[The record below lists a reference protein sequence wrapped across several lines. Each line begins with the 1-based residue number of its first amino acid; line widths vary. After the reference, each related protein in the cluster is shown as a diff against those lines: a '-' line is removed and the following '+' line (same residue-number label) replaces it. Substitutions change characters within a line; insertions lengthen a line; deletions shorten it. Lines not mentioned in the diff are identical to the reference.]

1 MDQTPPAYRSA
12 AASRIVYPTL
22 PSILTDDD
30 LVRLFTV
37 TPEEETWAL
46 SVARR
51 GPSMIALLT
60 HLKVFRHLG
69 RFLPVAELPQAAIAC
84 IARAL
89 SIEVPA
95 AFDYDPRTLYRHHR
109 AIREYLGITPWGA
122 KAREVAVAAIAT
134 AAEARLDPADLINA
148 AIDALVRE
156 RCELPLLSKLR
167 LLAGTAHRLVNT
179 AQWSQV
185 FERLSAKD
193 KRRLD
198 ALLATREDT
207 QESPFA
213 VLCRGAGKPTRENL
227 KTLIAHYEWLRT
239 LIDPVPLLAPI
250 SEAKVAQWANEA
262 ERLKARE
269 LREYVAPRRY
279 ALVLA
284 ALRETRGRL
293 LDDLT
298 VMLLKLSARIEWRS
312 GEHLEEWHTGQ
323 RDQTETLIQTL
334 AEVLTIVSGEGSPM
348 NKLGL
353 LEAALAAHGGCEAL
367 KAACQKHLD
376 HSHQNWQ
383 PFARQAFSPYRT
395 ELLLLARMLPLKA
408 ARDSAKNL
416 IEAVG
421 QVADD
426 PGTADYYI
434 MDLGREF
441 LPPRWRELVEDHE
454 EGDPRAFNRR
464 HLEVATMLEL
474 AEAIKTGAIHVTGSL
489 SYDDFWGRLPAEAS
503 DPDKIAAYAAER
515 GWQSGATGFTLEVR
529 DSLVTQAESLDLE
542 VGLLRRVRLDKNH
555 RPIVQRLAGSVPP
568 PSAVEA
574 ARQMIDQMPE
584 RSVLEALANTAQWV
598 NWPRHF
604 GLPSR
609 LGSAIKDVLDRYVIT
624 TFAYGCGLGPTQAAR
639 HFSGAVTAEDLSF
652 VDRRHVD
659 IADLR
664 AGSADL
670 QNLYAQ
676 FELTKLWGTGESAA
690 ADGTHFE
697 TFRDNLLAARH
708 FRYGKTG
715 GIAYRHVSDNYIALF
730 SRFIGCGIYE
740 ATYILDILHNNLSD
754 LRPTRLHSDSHGQS
768 AHVFALAYLLGI
780 ELMPR
785 IRGWKKLK
793 LYHPGRGNVFEAIPR
808 LFSGTINWRRIE
820 EHYADFMRL
829 ALAIHSGKLAP
840 SAVLARV
847 NSQSSRDPFS
857 LALQELG
864 NAVRT
869 TFLLR
874 WTWDK
879 ELRRGVHKGTT
890 KVERSHQFSK
900 YLNFGGEGGLRT
912 NSPADQ
918 EKAIV
923 YNELVA
929 NAVALQ
935 TVADQTQALHELR
948 RRGIEVSP
956 EDLAYFSPYPT
967 SRVKRFGE
975 YPATVTVDPRPPIRH
990 LPAGTRATMGL
1001 AA

>member
-1 MDQTPPAYRSA
+1 MEHAPL
-12 AASRIVYPTL
+12 SRIVYPTL
-22 PSILTDDD
+22 PANLTDDD
-30 LVRLFTV
+30 LVRHFTL
-37 TPEEETWAL
+37 TAEEETWACT
-46 SVARR
+46 VARR
-51 GPSMIALLT
+51 GPSRVALLT
-60 HLKVFRHLG
+60 HLKVFQHLG
-69 RFLPVAELPQAAIAC
+69 RFLPITALPRAAIDR
-84 IARAL
+84 IGRAL

-95 AFDYDPRTLYRHHR
+95 AFDYDRRTLYRHHQ
-109 AIREYLGITPWGA
+109 AIRVYLGVTPWGP
-122 KAREVAVAAIAT
+122 KAREVAMAAIT
-134 AAEARLDPADLINA
+134 VAAEARLDPADLINA
-148 AIDALVRE
+148 AIDALIRE
-156 RCELPLLSKLR
+156 RCELPRLSKLR
-167 LLAGTAHRLVNT
+167 LLAGSAHKLVN
-179 AQWSQV
+179 ASQWNEV
-185 FERLSAKD
+185 CDGLTAKD
-193 KRRLD
+193 RRRLD
-198 ALLATREDT
+198 ALLTTRDDT

-213 VLCRGAGKPTRENL
+213 VLCRGAGRPTRANL
-227 KTLIAHYEWLRT
+227 KALTAHYEWLRT
-239 LIDPVPLLAPI
+239 LIDPAPLLAPI

-262 ERLKARE
+262 QRLKARE
-269 LREYVAPRRY
+269 LRRYVAPRRY
-279 ALVLA
+279 ALLLA

-298 VMLLKLSARIEWRS
+298 VMLLRFSGRIQWRS
-312 GEHLEEWHTGQ
+312 IASLDDWHASR
-323 RDQTETLIQTL
+323 RDQT
-334 AEVLTIVSGEGSPM
+334 G
-348 NKLGL
+348 KLVR
-353 LEAALAAHGGCEAL
+353 ALADVLAIAECPAAEKATRLESTLTAHGGRDAL
-367 KAACQKHLD
+367 KIACDEYLGR
-376 HSHQNWQ
+376 SSQNWQ
-383 PFARQAFSPYRT
+383 PFARQAFSPYRS
-395 ELLLLARMLPLKA
+395 ELLLLARTLPLKA
-408 ARDSAKNL
+408 ARPAANDL
-416 IEAVG
+416 IEAVRD
-421 QVADD
+421 VAVD
-426 PGTADYYI
+426 PCTSDYLI
-434 MDLGREF
+434 LDLTHEF
-441 LPPRWRELVEDHE
+441 LPPRWRELIEDRI

-464 HLEVATMLEL
+464 HLEVAVTLEL
-474 AEAIKTGAIHVTGSL
+474 AEAIKSGAIHVSGPI

-503 DPDKIAAYAAER
+503 DPVRIAAYADER
-515 GWQSGATGFTLEVR
+515 GWPGGARGFERFLREH
-529 DSLVTQAESLDLE
+529 LVDQADRLDLE
-542 VGLLRRVRLDKNH
+542 VGLLHRVRLDKNR
-555 RPIVQRLAGSVPP
+555 RPIVQRIAGINPP

-574 ARQMIDQMPE
+574 ARQVIEEMPE
-584 RSVLEALANTAQWV
+584 RSVLEALANTAQWA

-609 LGSAIKDVLDRYVIT
+609 LGSAIRDVLDRYVIT

-639 HFSGAVTAEDLSF
+639 HFAGDVTADELSF

-676 FELTKLWGTGESAA
+676 FELTKLWGSGESAA

-740 ATYILDILHNNLSD
+740 ATYILDILHNDLSD
-754 LRPTRLHSDSHGQS
+754 LKPTRLHSDSHGQS
-768 AHVFALAYLLGI
+768 AHVFALAFLLGI

-793 LYHPGRGNVFEAIPR
+793 LYHPGAGSSFEALTG
-808 LFSGTINWRRIE
+808 LFAGTINWSLIE
-820 EHYADFMRL
+820 EHYPDFMRL

-847 NSQSSRDPFS
+847 NSQSNRDPFS

-869 TFLLR
+869 AFLLR
-874 WTWDK
+874 WTCDK
-879 ELRRGVHKGTT
+879 ELRSSVHKGTT
-890 KVERSHQFSK
+890 KVERSHQFTK

-912 NSPADQ
+912 NSPAEQ

-948 RRGIEVSP
+948 RRGIEISP
-956 EDLAYFSPYPT
+956 ADLAYFSPYPT

-975 YPATVTVDPRPPIRH
+975 YPSTVKVDPTPPIRD
-990 LPAGTRATMGL
+990 LPSGPCAAPGL
-1001 AA
+1001 VI

>member
-1 MDQTPPAYRSA
+1 MDVPPL
-12 AASRIVYPTL
+12 SRLVYPTL
-22 PSILTDDD
+22 PTVLTDDD

-37 TPEEETWAL
+37 THEDEQWAFTI
-46 SVARR
+46 ARR
-51 GPSMIALLT
+51 GPSLIQLLI
-60 HLKVFRHLG
+60 HLKVFQHLG
-69 RFLPVAELPQAAIAC
+69 RFLAAADLP
-84 IARAL
+84 RTAL
-89 SIEVPA
+89 AHIGRRFRIDVPD
-95 AFDYDPRTLYRHHR
+95 AFDYDRRTLYRHHR
-109 AIREYLGITPWGA
+109 AIRQHLGITSWGP
-122 KAREVAVAAIAT
+122 KARDVAIAAIAA
-134 AAEARLDPADLINA
+134 AAESRLDPADLINA

-156 RCELPLLSKLR
+156 RYELPLLSTLR
-167 LLAGTAHRLVNT
+167 TLAGTAHRLVNT
-179 AQWSQV
+179 AQWNEVDQ
-185 FERLSAKD
+185 RLTAND
-193 KRRLD
+193 RRRLD
-198 ALLATREDT
+198 ELLTTRDDT

-213 VLCRGAGKPTRENL
+213 ALCRGAGKPTRKNL
-227 KTLIAHYEWLRT
+227 KALTAHYGWLQT

-262 ERLKARE
+262 QRLKARE

-279 ALVLA
+279 ALLLA
-284 ALRETRGRL
+284 TLRETRGRL
-293 LDDLT
+293 LDELT
-298 VMLLKLSARIEWRS
+298 VMLLKLSGRIEWRS
-312 GEHLEEWHTGQ
+312 ATRLDDWQ
-323 RDQTETLIQTL
+323 ASRRDQTEELVRTL
-334 AEVLTIVSGEGSPM
+334 ADILTFASSDSPSAD
-348 NKLGL
+348 KTRRLD
-353 LEAALAAHGGCEAL
+353 AAISAHGGCELLRKGCDDYLGHCAR
-367 KAACQKHLD
+367 
-376 HSHQNWQ
+376 NWQ
-383 PFARQAFSPYRT
+383 PFAREAFSPYRS
-395 ELLLLARMLPLKA
+395 ELLLGARSLPLQA
-408 ARDSAKNL
+408 ARPSARNL
-416 IEAVG
+416 VEAVS
-421 QVADD
+421 QVADE
-426 PGTADYYI
+426 PGNADYYI
-434 MDLGREF
+434 MDLSHEF
-441 LPPRWRELVEDHE
+441 LPLRWRSLIADHE
-454 EGDPRAFNRR
+454 EGNPRAFNRR
-464 HLEVATMLEL
+464 HLEVAVMLEL

-503 DPDKIAAYAAER
+503 DPDRIAAYATER
-515 GWQSGATGFTLEVR
+515 GWSAGAEGFTRCLRER
-529 DSLVTQAESLDLE
+529 LAAQAEQLDLD

-555 RPIVQRLAGSVPP
+555 RPVVQRIAGVLPP
-568 PSAVEA
+568 PSAIEA
-574 ARQMIDQMPE
+574 ARQVIEQMPE

-609 LGSAIKDVLDRYVIT
+609 LGSAIKNVLDRYVIT

-639 HFSGAVTAEDLSF
+639 HFDGAVTAEELSF

-659 IADLR
+659 TADLR

-676 FELTKLWGTGESAA
+676 FELTKLWGTGESAS

-740 ATYILDILHNNLSD
+740 ATYILDILHNQLSD
-754 LRPTRLHSDSHGQS
+754 LQPTRLHSDSHGQS

-793 LYHPGRGNVFEAIPR
+793 LYHPGGADSFESIAQ
-808 LFSGTINWRRIE
+808 LFAGPVDWRRIE
-820 EHYADFMRL
+820 AHYPDFMRL

-847 NSQSSRDPFS
+847 NSQSNRDPFS

-874 WTWDK
+874 WTRDK
-879 ELRRGVHKGTT
+879 DLRRTVQKGTT

-948 RRGIEVSP
+948 RRGIEISAA
-956 EDLAYFSPYPT
+956 DLAYFSPYPT

-975 YPATVTVDPRPPIRH
+975 YPATVMIDPRPLIRD
-990 LPAGTRATMGL
+990 LPLRTGDTVVS

>member
-1 MDQTPPAYRSA
+1 MEHVPPL
-12 AASRIVYPTL
+12 SRIVYPTL
-22 PSILTDDD
+22 PAILTDDG
-30 LVRLFTV
+30 LVRHFTL
-37 TPEEETWAL
+37 TAKEQAWAYT
-46 SVARR
+46 VARR
-51 GPSMIALLT
+51 GPSLVALLT
-60 HLKVFRHLG
+60 HLKVFQHLG
-69 RFLPVAELPQAAIAC
+69 RFLPVAELPTAAIAR

-89 SIEVPA
+89 SIEVPE
-95 AFDYDPRTLYRHHR
+95 AFDYDPRTLYRHHQ
-109 AIREYLGITPWGA
+109 AIRAYLGITPWGP
-122 KAREVAVAAIAT
+122 KAREIAMAAIAAT
-134 AAEARLDPADLINA
+134 AEARLDPADLINS
-148 AIDALVRE
+148 AIDALIRE
-156 RCELPLLSKLR
+156 RCELPRLSKLR
-167 LLAGTAHRLVNT
+167 LLAGSAHRLVNT
-179 AQWSQV
+179 SQWNEV
-185 FERLSAKD
+185 YKRLSSKD

-198 ALLATREDT
+198 ALLTTRDDT

-213 VLCRGAGKPTRENL
+213 VLCRGAGKPTRQNL
-227 KTLIAHYEWLRT
+227 KALTAHYEWLRT
-239 LIDPVPLLAPI
+239 LIDPVPLLAPV

-262 ERLKARE
+262 QRLKARE
-269 LREYVAPRRY
+269 LRRYVAPRRS
-279 ALVLA
+279 ALLLV

-298 VMLLKLSARIEWRS
+298 VMLLKFSGRIQWRS
-312 GEHLEEWHTGQ
+312 AASLDGWHTTR
-323 RDQTETLIQTL
+323 RDRTQELIR
-334 AEVLTIVSGEGSPM
+334 
-348 NKLGL
+348 
-353 LEAALAAHGGCEAL
+353 ALADVLAVAGADCPAAEKAAQLDSTLVAHGGRDVL
-367 KAACQKHLD
+367 KAACDEYLG
-376 HSHQNWQ
+376 HSNQNWQ
-383 PFARQAFSPYRT
+383 PFARQAFSPYRS
-395 ELLLLARMLPLKA
+395 ELLLLARTLPLKA
-408 ARDSAKNL
+408 ARPSANDL
-416 IEAVG
+416 VEAVWE
-421 QVADD
+421 VADD
-426 PGTADYYI
+426 PGTADYLI
-434 MDLGREF
+434 MDLKQEF
-441 LPPRWRELVEDHE
+441 LPPRWRELIADHI

-464 HLEVATMLEL
+464 HLEVAVTLEL
-474 AEAIKTGAIHVTGSL
+474 AEAIKTGAIHVSGSI

-503 DPDKIAAYAAER
+503 DPDRIAAYAAER
-515 GWQSGATGFTLEVR
+515 GWPDGATGFARHVR
-529 DSLVTQAESLDLE
+529 EGLVNQAERLDLE

-555 RPIVQRLAGSVPP
+555 RPILQRVVGINPP

-574 ARQMIDQMPE
+574 ARQVIDEMPE

-609 LGSAIKDVLDRYVIT
+609 LSSAIKDVLDRYVIT
-624 TFAYGCGLGPTQAAR
+624 TFAYGCDLGPTQAAR
-639 HFSGAVTAEDLSF
+639 HFAGDVSAEELSF

-740 ATYILDILHNNLSD
+740 ATYILDILHNDLSE
-754 LRPTRLHSDSHGQS
+754 LKPTRLHSDSHGQS

-785 IRGWKKLK
+785 IRGWKKLR
-793 LYHPGRGNVFEAIPR
+793 LYHPGGGNLFEAISR
-808 LFSGTINWRRIE
+808 LFAGSIDWRLIE
-820 EHYADFMRL
+820 EHYPDFMRL

-847 NSQSSRDPFS
+847 NSQSNRDPFS

-874 WTWDK
+874 WSCDK
-879 ELRRGVHKGTT
+879 ELRGSVHKGTT
-890 KVERSHQFSK
+890 KVERSHQFTK

-975 YPATVTVDPRPPIRH
+975 YPATVKVDPRPPIRD
-990 LPAGTRATMGL
+990 LPPGTRAAAGL
-1001 AA
+1001 AV